1 MMTPDLLDKE
11 IDTPISTGEEDVR
24 QFLSEIRQFPRLSV
38 QEERDLARRCA
49 EGDEDAIRH
58 MVNSNLR
65 LVVSVAREYAGRGVP
80 LLDLIQEGSIGL
92 LVAARK
98 FDYTLDFRFSTYATK
113 WIRQGVTRC
122 LMNHAGLIR
131 VPVHTAERVRKVQS
145 AKAALLAENGA
156 EPTAEEIAARCGIP
170 EGKVR
175 QYLQLLPEVCS
186 LDAPAGD
193 GEEGTLRVLV
203 EDIQAPQPQEELV
216 RQELSEILNR
226 LLSTLND
233 RQQLTL
239 RLHFGMEDG
248 TCHSLEEI
256 SKMLGISK
264 ERVRQ
269 IEKQAMEKLQKMG
282 TSLGLEDF
290 LDE

>member
-11 IDTPISTGEEDVR
+11 MDTPISTGEEDVR

-98 FDYTLDFRFSTYATK
+98 FDYTKQCRFSTYATK

-131 VPVHTAERVRKVQS
+131 VPAHTAERMRKVITAQS
-145 AKAALLAENGA
+145 ELHQQLGRD
-156 EPTAEEIAARCGIP
+156 PSGEEIAAACGIC
-170 EGKVR
+170 G
-175 QYLQLLPEVCS
+175 LL
-186 LDAPAGD
+186 
-193 GEEGTLRVLV
+193 
-203 EDIQAPQPQEELV
+203 
-216 RQELSEILNR
+216 
-226 LLSTLND
+226 
-233 RQQLTL
+233 
-239 RLHFGMEDG
+239 
-248 TCHSLEEI
+248 
-256 SKMLGISK
+256 
-264 ERVRQ
+264 
-269 IEKQAMEKLQKMG
+269 
-282 TSLGLEDF
+282 
-290 LDE
+290 